1 MVYIYDISTMQK
13 VFIPRNISGWWF
25 NMSVQLW
32 PFSISIIQLMTLA
45 VGMWLGLWIWNVL
58 FKNGVSKTMAF
69 IVAIPIFMVFVFV
82 AFFKYSELTLF
93 PFIAKMIRTYFLDV
107 TQKYQIN
114 WLRVDIHAINLAR
127 FRNTDHEVIIEQKS
141 LHLDTEKLEK
151 LQRFTN

>member
-1 MVYIYDISTMQK
+1 MHFWNSFTILMVYIYDISTMQK

-69 IVAIPIFMVFVFV
+69 IVAIPIFMVFVFG
-82 AFFKYSELTLF
+82 ADASSLRFKAIWWSIVSYPDT
-93 PFIAKMIRTYFLDV
+93 FISCYDDTSTFWSFTGC
-107 TQKYQIN
+107 TQSD
-114 WLRVDIHAINLAR
+114 LCCL
-127 FRNTDHEVIIEQKS
+127 IEPLLS
-141 LHLDTEKLEK
+141 DDFILSRE
-151 LQRFTN
+151 